1 EISKALEK
9 WTDEL
14 KNFSKAD
21 AGKCLPCDKMAKK
34 MVPEIPIWPSDKAKE
49 LLKQLDKAKT
59 PAAKKK
65 ISEQLGNEGA
75 KNYLEKKL
83 GKNIPDK
90 DFEVFN
96 GRDVFNIVYKDT
108 KTGKVYV
115 MEAKGGKSQL
125 GTRLDDTGKS
135 VPQDSDI
142 YFNITTNK
150 MVNSKYK
157 GKKAKDMMA
166 ERARRQKVGEMIQTA
181 GKNRKVEY
189 IGVRTDYN
197 KSAPSKKGIEP
208 REIFHIKP

>member
-34 MVPEIPIWPSDKAKE
+34 MVPEIPIWPSDKAKK

-59 PAAKKK
+59 PAAKRK

-75 KNYLEKKL
+75 KNYLRKKL
-83 GKNIPDK
+83 GKNIPDG
-90 DFEVFN
+90 DFKVFE
-96 GRDVFNIVYKDT
+96 GRDVFNVVYKDP

-125 GTRLDDTGKS
+125 GTRLDVNGDPVEQGSPEYFDITAGKMAKS
-135 VPQDSDI
+135 R
-142 YFNITTNK
+142 YN
-150 MVNSKYK
+150 
-157 GKKAKDMMA
+157 GKKGISEKI
-166 ERARRQKVGEMIQTA
+166 RRNEIGEMIQNA
-181 GKNRKVEY
+181 RKEENIEC
-189 IGVRTDYN
+189 IGVRADYN
-197 KSAPSKKGIEP
+197 KLTPSKNPIEP
-208 REIFHIKP
+208 KKIFQLFSE